1 MASHDTS
8 YYDIVSRAGW
18 YHRQVRP
25 AAAILLVVLAAAASV
40 PAQRRSTASLSRSGW
55 DAINS
60 GRALDAATAFEEAL
74 QQAPQDPGLLLGAGI
89 AAHLLGRAD
98 VARRNLVGAL
108 KFNPALSAAS
118 LLLGEVLY
126 QSGDVDG
133 AITVYEQALPHAP
146 ANAQFSR
153 KLESWR
159 REMALHG
166 SFARR
171 LGDHFTVL
179 FEGPAEAQLAERA
192 VAILE
197 AAYWRIGTALFTY
210 PTETITVVLYTRE
223 QFQDI
228 TQSPAWAGGA
238 FDGRIR
244 LPVQGALKNPREF
257 ERVLAHEFTHAVV
270 RSIAPRGVPVWL
282 DEGLAVQFEGGDLEQ
297 KRAQVSAAR
306 DLPTLDRLERSFAT
320 LPDAAARL
328 AYAQSAVAV
337 DTLLKEAGAPALVNL
352 LTDIGNGVPFAEAFG
367 LRMSI
372 PYDEFQRR

>member
-1 MASHDTS
+1 
-8 YYDIVSRAGW
+8 
-18 YHRQVRP
+18 VRP
-25 AAAILLVVLAAAASV
+25 AGAILIVVLAAAAAI
-40 PAQRRSTASLSRSGW
+40 PAQRRSAASLGRSGW

-74 QQAPQDPGLLLGAGI
+74 QQAPQDPALLLGAGI

-98 VARRNLVGAL
+98 DARRNLVGAL
-108 KFNPALSAAS
+108 TFNPAMSAAS

-126 QSGDVDG
+126 QAGDLDG

-146 ANAQFSR
+146 ATAQFTR
-153 KLESWR
+153 KLEIWR
-159 REMALHG
+159 KEMALHG
-166 SFARR
+166 GFTRR

-197 AAYWRIGTALFTY
+197 AAYWRIGMALYTY
-210 PTETITVVLYTRE
+210 PTEAITVVLYTRE

-257 ERVLAHEFTHAVV
+257 ERVLAHEFTHAIV

-282 DEGLAVQFEGGDLEQ
+282 DEGLAVQFEGGDLDQ
-297 KRAQVSAAR
+297 KRAQVSGAR

-320 LPDAAARL
+320 LPDADARL

-367 LRMSI
+367 RRMLIS
-372 PYDEFQRR
+372 YDEFQKRQH